1 MKKETTS
8 MLEILRLQ
16 AEDLLKDKQDSG
28 ANQKTGKLSEA
39 EIMKLIHE
47 LEVQLIEIELQNEE
61 LLLANEKAAN
71 EAEKYAELFN
81 LAPVAYLKLSKEGE
95 ILELNQSGADLLGK
109 KKAQLTNS
117 RFGFFVSDEGKPIF
131 NQFLTEVFAN
141 FANASCELILQLD
154 NSLPKFV
161 QLTGNKD
168 KKGNSCL
175 LAMLDISKSKKNEE
189 YLMATSRK
197 LELALN
203 SFKAGYWDWN
213 VVSDQIEW
221 SPQQFKLFGLD
232 PKTTTA
238 SFETW
243 RNLLHPEDV
252 EIAGSRIAQALEEH
266 CLLNSDYRVVM
277 PDGEIRWVNAVGEG
291 LYNEKGVAVQMIGI
305 CQDIT
310 ERKLYEVKL
319 LENEKKYR
327 QLFQNLTAG
336 FALHEIILNAD
347 GQACDY
353 RFLEINPAFEKL
365 TGLKSKDLIGKT
377 NYEILPDSEPY
388 WVETYGK
395 VALTGQSISFENY
408 SAMLKKHY
416 QVTAY
421 SPEPGKFATIFFD
434 ITDSKTAVEALKESE
449 EKFRQ
454 LVWEMQVGVLLQGPQ
469 AEIILSNP
477 RALELL
483 GLTEDQLLGRTSLD
497 PYWNVIH
504 EDGSDFPGVDHP
516 VPYAIAHR
524 KSVRGVI
531 MGVYRPSFG
540 DRVWLLVD
548 AVPQWNDDGSVRQV
562 ICTFID
568 ISKRKKAEQ
577 SLSETNAFL
586 ENLINFASAPII
598 VWDPQFKI
606 SRFNHAFEVLCGRSE
621 AEVLGQHLE
630 ILFPDHLIKKSMKL
644 ITEASSG
651 ERLENVEIEILH
663 KNHSIRTLLW
673 NSSSIFADDDKTAI
687 ATIAQGLD
695 ITDRKKAE
703 EEIKTKNIDLQQ
715 MNAEKDKY
723 FSIIAHDLRGPFN
736 SFLGLTRVMAEELP
750 DLTMDQIQ
758 KFAVGMR
765 TSATNLYRLLENL
778 LEWSKMQQDLI
789 AVNMEVVYLLPI
801 VDDSL
806 EMMKEFAKEKQIEIS
821 IDISPSLKVYS
832 DNNVLQTIF
841 RNLISNA
848 IKFTH
853 IGGNIHILAASIPGK
868 RVKISVKDSGIGM
881 NAFIIENLFKLDVN
895 TSRKGTE
902 GELSS
907 GLGLIICKDF
917 IEKYGGEFMVESEV
931 EKGSCFSFTLAE
943 GN

>member
-8 MLEILRLQ
+8 ILEILRLQ
-16 AEDLLKDKQDSG
+16 AEDLLKEKQDSG
-28 ANQKTGKLSEA
+28 ANQKTGKLSET
-39 EIMKLIHE
+39 EILKLIHE
-47 LEVQLIEIELQNEE
+47 LEVQLIEIEMQNEE
-61 LLLANEKAAN
+61 LMVANEKAAN

-81 LAPVAYLKLSKEGE
+81 FAPVAYLKLSKEGE

-109 KKAQLTNS
+109 KKAQLTNC

-168 KKGNSCL
+168 KKGNSCM

-232 PKTTTA
+232 PKTTKA

-266 CLLNSDYRVVM
+266 SLLNSDYRVVM

-291 LYNEKGVAVQMIGI
+291 LYNDMGVVVQMIGI

-336 FALHEIILNAD
+336 FALHEIILDAND
-347 GQACDY
+347 QACDY

-377 NYEILPDSEPY
+377 NHEVMPESEHY

-408 SAMLKKHY
+408 SATLKKYY

-434 ITDSKTAVEALKESE
+434 ITDSKMAVEALKESE
-449 EKFRQ
+449 GKFRQ
-454 LVWEMQVGVLLQGPQ
+454 LVWEMQVGVLLQGPK

-516 VPYAIAHR
+516 VPYAIANR

-531 MGVYRPSFG
+531 IGVHRPSVG

-548 AVPQWNDDGSVRQV
+548 AIPQLNNDGSIRQV

-568 ISKRKKAEQ
+568 ISKRKKAE
-577 SLSETNAFL
+577 
-586 ENLINFASAPII
+586 
-598 VWDPQFKI
+598 
-606 SRFNHAFEVLCGRSE
+606 
-621 AEVLGQHLE
+621 AEVFAINESLQ
-630 ILFPDHLIKKSMKL
+630 KL
-644 ITEASSG
+644 
-651 ERLENVEIEILH
+651 
-663 KNHSIRTLLW
+663 
-673 NSSSIFADDDKTAI
+673 
-687 ATIAQGLD
+687 
-695 ITDRKKAE
+695 
-703 EEIKTKNIDLQQ
+703 
-715 MNAEKDKY
+715 NAEKDKY

-801 VDDSL
+801 VEDSL

-832 DNNVLQTIF
+832 DNNILQTIF

-853 IGGNIHILAASIPGK
+853 IGGNIHILATNIPGK
-868 RVKISVKDSGIGM
+868 RVKISVKDTGIGM